1 MRAIHAISRAAGAL
15 LAFAVLAAGLS
26 PTVSA
31 QSAPVT
37 AVVWPMTLAATGGGT
52 IVFYEPQVRSWQNF
66 TQLAGMA
73 AVAVTLPGAS
83 APVYGT
89 LTFTSLA
96 SADVPTGMLSLVNSG
111 IDTFSWPTAAPAD
124 APALTAFVKTN
135 LHLTGKPML
144 PLALALASI
153 PRRDRPRTT
162 PVRANP
168 PVIYVSKT
176 PAVLVAFD
184 GKPVFSPITGTALQY
199 AVNAN
204 SEVVHDASASRYYV
218 HIKSGWYSSAAIAGP
233 YAQTAAPASFTAIPA
248 SGPWIHA
255 LAAPPATSAPR
266 FIVSMVPSALI
277 DIAGDP
283 QFASIPGTQLRY
295 VSNTSSDVF
304 FSRKTTVWYVL
315 LSGRWF
321 RAANLNGPWKFTSR
335 QLPKDFAK
343 IPESSP
349 RGRVL
354 VSVPGTTQ
362 AFYAASAAQVPHV
375 TPVDAATAK
384 LTVTYEGGAPSFE
397 AIAGT
402 LLHYAANADA
412 DVIEVS
418 PAQYV
423 ACRDGVWYAAKAPA
437 GPWTPASYVPAVVYT
452 IPANSP
458 LYRVTFVHVY
468 DARGI
473 AQTAPQVLP
482 TPKPEATYQNFAPSQ
497 FSSGDEA
504 GYYNANSF
512 GYFGGFAGPWGGY
525 VYSTRFYDPSWS
537 GGWDWPF
544 FNPPHYG
551 KYDNTTYAR
560 SQNPPPQFKMSVPSH
575 GQRATPGPNTNIYA
589 AADGVYRYVAG
600 GWQKNAGGENWT
612 AASSAPATL
621 KRDRRAR
628 LDGYRGTT
636 SPS

>member
-1 MRAIHAISRAAGAL
+1 
-15 LAFAVLAAGLS
+15 
-26 PTVSA
+26 
-31 QSAPVT
+31 
-37 AVVWPMTLAATGGGT
+37 
-52 IVFYEPQVRSWQNF
+52 
-66 TQLAGMA
+66 
-73 AVAVTLPGAS
+73 
-83 APVYGT
+83 
-89 LTFTSLA
+89 
-96 SADVPTGMLSLVNSG
+96 
-111 IDTFSWPTAAPAD
+111 
-124 APALTAFVKTN
+124 
-135 LHLTGKPML
+135 
-144 PLALALASI
+144 
-153 PRRDRPRTT
+153 
-162 PVRANP
+162 
-168 PVIYVSKT
+168 
-176 PAVLVAFD
+176 
-184 GKPVFSPITGTALQY
+184 
-199 AVNAN
+199 
-204 SEVVHDASASRYYV
+204 
-218 HIKSGWYSSAAIAGP
+218 
-233 YAQTAAPASFTAIPA
+233 
-248 SGPWIHA
+248 
-255 LAAPPATSAPR
+255 
-266 FIVSMVPSALI
+266 MVPSALI

-304 FSRKTTVWYVL
+304 FSRQTTLWYVL

-343 IPESSP
+343 IPEASP

-375 TPVDAATAK
+375 NAVDAATGK
-384 LTVTYEGGAPSFE
+384 LTVAYEGGAPSFE

-402 LLHYAANADA
+402 PLHYAANADA

-423 ACRDGVWYAAKAPA
+423 ACSDGVWYAAGAPGGPWAPA
-437 GPWTPASYVPAVVYT
+437 TYVPAVVYT
-452 IPANSP
+452 IPASSP

-473 AQTAPQVLP
+473 AQTAPKAP
-482 TPKPEATYQNFAPSQ
+482 PAPKPEATYENFAPSQ
-497 FSSGDEA
+497 FSSGDAE
-504 GYYNANSF
+504 GYYNANSY
-512 GYFGGFAGPWGGY
+512 GYFGGFASAWGGY

-544 FNPPHYG
+544 FNPRHYG

-575 GQRATPGPNTNIYA
+575 GQRSTPGPNTNVYA
-589 AADGVYRYVAG
+589 AADGVYRYVG
-600 GWQKNAGGENWT
+600 GNWQKNAGGENWT

-636 SPS
+636 SPDVNR

>member
-1 MRAIHAISRAAGAL
+1 MTV
-15 LAFAVLAAGLS
+15 AVN
-26 PTVSA
+26 
-31 QSAPVT
+31 
-37 AVVWPMTLAATGGGT
+37 GGGT
-52 IVFYEPQVRSWQNF
+52 IVFYEPQVRSWPNF
-66 TQLAGMA
+66 TQLAGTA

-96 SADVPTGMLSLVNSG
+96 SADVPSGMLSLVNSA
-111 IDTFSWPTAAPAD
+111 IDAFSWPTAAPAD

-135 LHLTGKPML
+135 LHLAGKPMV

-153 PRRDRPRTT
+153 PKRDRPRTT

-168 PVIYVSKT
+168 PLIYVSKT
-176 PAVLVAFD
+176 PAVLVAYD
-184 GKPVFSPITGTALQY
+184 GKPVFSPITGTVLEY

-204 SEVVHDASASRYYV
+204 SEVVHDASANRYYV
-218 HIKSGWYSSAAIAGP
+218 RIKSGWYSSTAIAGP
-233 YAQTAAPASFTAIPA
+233 YAQTAAPASFAAIPA

-255 LAAPPATSAPR
+255 LAQPPATSAPR

-295 VSNTSSDVF
+295 VSNTSSDLF
-304 FSRKTTVWYVL
+304 FSRQTTVWYVL

-362 AFYAASAAQVPHV
+362 AFYAASVAQVQHV
-375 TPVDAATAK
+375 TAVDAATAN
-384 LTVTYEGGAPSFE
+384 LTVTYEGGTPSFQ

-402 LLHYAANADA
+402 PLQYATNADA

-418 PAQYV
+418 STQYV
-423 ACRDGVWYAAKAPA
+423 ACSDGVWYAAKAPA
-437 GPWTPASYVPAVVYT
+437 GPWSPATYVPAIVYT
-452 IPANSP
+452 IPAGSP
-458 LYRVTFVHVY
+458 LYHVTFVHIY
-468 DARGI
+468 NARGL
-473 AQTAPQVLP
+473 AQTAPQAVP
-482 TPKPEATYQNFAPSQ
+482 TPKPEATYENFATSQ
-497 FSSGDEA
+497 FSSGDAA
-504 GYYNANSF
+504 GFYNANSY
-512 GYFGGFAGPWGGY
+512 GYFGGYASAWGGY
-525 VYSTRFYDPSWS
+525 VYSTRYYDPSWS

-551 KYDNTTYAR
+551 KYDNTTFAR
-560 SQNPPPQFKMSVPSH
+560 SQNPPPPFKMAVPSH

-600 GWQKNAGGENWT
+600 NWQKNAGGENWT

-628 LDGYRGTT
+628 LDGYNGTT
-636 SPS
+636 